1 LADKIRQLSKAT
13 FGLSGLSLV
22 THFPDQG
29 NPSPVAFSHRVS
41 ALEEWISMT
50 TSQKIS
56 MTTSQKVSAW
66 AQYLYFLRF
75 SILSWLFLPLLI
87 LLDHLGYTTTI
98 TRAFM
103 APDSPWQ
110 AFHIAF
116 FTVSLQMAV
125 LVTARNSCM
134 NGAERF
140 QSPPPLSLG
149 WLFGSSE
156 PRAVWWSLA
165 LAHIPTLITLC
176 YVADI
181 ARIEGEAGFPFLH
194 YHSSWLIWLYF
205 GIGILAALFFWFA
218 VSLFYHWTYTE
229 PLGNDVEATG
239 AKPLIFP
246 QKFFGDLDSAPRPIL
261 GEVLER
267 PLRSLARITYPGFA
281 PGPDGPLWELHFL
294 AFVSLVGF
302 LLLYLFLYPLTAPVP
317 REDDLQAGKIVACI
331 VALLFIAG
339 VVFTPTRGHGKWATP
354 VKYFFVAVAV
364 FLATVFCVSASQF
377 LHGTGTE
384 RDLPVLATIVIL
396 CSFMLWF
403 FAGLA
408 FLLDRYRIPVLTA
421 LLVIIFFPKLM
432 HWTYGEH
439 YFLAEQRI
447 HTDVI
452 PPSPAQALNIRT
464 HDPSDPLVIVTA
476 TGGGIHAAAWTT
488 EILGRLEQ
496 SFAGDPS
503 LHAPFPG
510 AKAYNF
516 HDHVLLASGVSGGSV
531 GLMSYLLEYTAEKPF
546 DPQHLPAAIAR
557 MTNAA
562 ACSSIEDVAWG
573 LEYYDFLRLL
583 FNVWLSRSD
592 NAAPD
597 RNWALTKAF
606 NRNLHHPLCRTDDQ
620 SLPGLQP
627 LTLDGEHLTLG
638 KGAELLRTDQLPAF
652 TLNTTAVETG
662 GRFLLSNY
670 QIPRNYIPDSDL
682 LPSESFL
689 HAYGEPCAD
698 GPLHNEYSYADL
710 PIATAAR
717 LSATFPLVSSASRV
731 PAQFAPYAY
740 HFVDGGYYDNDG
752 TASALEFLSSALT
765 KPAAN
770 LPQDPCFQS
779 SSAPSTLQSPPLAIL
794 LIEIRNGDDLD
805 PLSNVDDYNF
815 QTHPKDKHSWTA
827 ISQLSAPPGAL
838 WKAGHESVTRRN
850 RLGLCLLETTYL
862 DRLVVHH
869 VVFNYDPAPPSPEAK
884 NPRDEI
890 QPLNWHLTAGERK
903 EITDKAGASDTAA
916 AIEDARNWVRTILN
930 REPANGL
937 RQPVE
942 ADQDEACRI
951 AYVRAK
957 P

>member
-1 LADKIRQLSKAT
+1 
-13 FGLSGLSLV
+13 
-22 THFPDQG
+22 
-29 NPSPVAFSHRVS
+29 
-41 ALEEWISMT
+41 MT
-50 TSQKIS
+50 TSQRI
-56 MTTSQKVSAW
+56 SAW
-66 AQYLYFLRF
+66 VQYSYFLRF
-75 SILSWLFLPLLI
+75 SILSWLFLPALV

-116 FTVSLQMAV
+116 FVVSLQMAV

-140 QSPPPLSLG
+140 ESAPPPSLR
-149 WLFGSSE
+149 WLFSSSQ
-156 PRAVWWSLA
+156 PQAVWWSLA

-176 YVADI
+176 YVAYI
-181 ARIEGEAGFPFLH
+181 AWIEGETAFPFFFH
-194 YHSSWLIWLYF
+194 YHSSGLIWLYF
-205 GIGILAALFFWFA
+205 GIGILAALVFWYV

-229 PLGNDVEATG
+229 TPGNDCDPTG

-246 QKFFGDLDSAPRPIL
+246 QKFFGDLDCATRPIL
-261 GEVLER
+261 AHVLEH
-267 PLRSLARITYPGFA
+267 PLRVLARITYPGFA
-281 PGPDGPLWELHFL
+281 PRPEGPLWELHFL

-302 LLLYLFLYPLTAPVP
+302 LLLYFFLYPLTAPIP
-317 REDDLQAGKIVACI
+317 REGPLRVGEIIACV

-339 VVFTPTRGHGKWATP
+339 VVYPPNRGRSKWAMP
-354 VKYFFVAVAV
+354 VKCFFVAVAV
-364 FLATVFCVSASQF
+364 SLAAVFCFSASQF
-377 LHGTGTE
+377 QRGTGNE
-384 RDLPVLATIVIL
+384 RDLPVLASIVIL
-396 CSFMLWF
+396 CTFMLWV

-408 FLLDRYRIPVLTA
+408 FLLDRYRVPVFTA
-421 LLVIIFFPKLM
+421 LLVIIFLPKLM

-439 YFLAEQRI
+439 YFLAEERI
-447 HTDVI
+447 NTGVI
-452 PPSPAQALNIRT
+452 PPSPDQALRIRT
-464 HDPSDPLVIVTA
+464 HDPSDPLVIITA

-496 SFAGDPS
+496 SFASDSS

-510 AKAYNF
+510 AQAYNF
-516 HDHVLLASGVSGGSV
+516 HDHVVLASGVSGGSV

-546 DPQHLPAAIAR
+546 DSEHLSATAAR

-573 LEYYDFLRLL
+573 LEYYDFVRLF
-583 FNVWLSRSD
+583 FNVWYSLAD
-592 NAAPD
+592 HVAPD
-597 RNWALTKAF
+597 RNWALTTAF
-606 NRNLHHPLCRTDDQ
+606 NRNLHHPLCRTDDR
-620 SLPGLQP
+620 SLPGLPP
-627 LTLDGEHLTLG
+627 LKLDGEHLTLG
-638 KGAELLRTDQLPAF
+638 KGAELLRADKLPAF

-670 QIPRNYIPDSDL
+670 QIPRNYIPHSDL

-689 HAYGEPCAD
+689 QAYGEPCA
-698 GPLHNEYSYADL
+698 GSPQHQGYSYADL

-717 LSATFPLVSSASRV
+717 LSATFPFVSSASRV
-731 PAQFAPYAY
+731 PAKFAPYAY

-752 TASALEFLSSALT
+752 TASAIEFLSSALT
-765 KPAAN
+765 QPAAN
-770 LPQDPCFQS
+770 IQQDPCFQS
-779 SSAPSTLQSPPLAIL
+779 SSVDSQPTKKQETALAGNVQSPPLAIL

-815 QTHPKDKHSWTA
+815 QTHPQDKHSWTA
-827 ISQLSAPPGAL
+827 ISQLTAPPGAL

-869 VVFNYDPAPPSPEAK
+869 VVFNYGQAPPSPEAK
-884 NPRDEI
+884 NPSDEI
-890 QPLNWHLTAGERK
+890 QPLNWHLTAEERNV
-903 EITDKAGASDTAA
+903 ITKRASDGLTDA
-916 AIEDARNWVRTILN
+916 AIKDARDWVRTILN

-937 RQPVE
+937 RQRVA
-942 ADQDEACRI
+942 ADEDGACRI

>member
-1 LADKIRQLSKAT
+1 
-13 FGLSGLSLV
+13 
-22 THFPDQG
+22 
-29 NPSPVAFSHRVS
+29 
-41 ALEEWISMT
+41 MT
-50 TSQKIS
+50 TSQRI
-56 MTTSQKVSAW
+56 SAW
-66 AQYLYFLRF
+66 VQYSYFLRF
-75 SILSWLFLPLLI
+75 SILSWLFLPALV

-116 FTVSLQMAV
+116 FVVSLQMAV

-140 QSPPPLSLG
+140 ESAPPPSLR
-149 WLFGSSE
+149 WLFSSSQ
-156 PRAVWWSLA
+156 PQAVWWSLA

-176 YVADI
+176 YVAYI
-181 ARIEGEAGFPFLH
+181 AWIEGETAFPFFFH
-194 YHSSWLIWLYF
+194 YHSSGLIWLYF
-205 GIGILAALFFWFA
+205 GIGILAALVFWYV

-229 PLGNDVEATG
+229 TPGNDCDPTG

-246 QKFFGDLDSAPRPIL
+246 QKFFGDLDCATRPIL
-261 GEVLER
+261 AHVLEH
-267 PLRSLARITYPGFA
+267 PLRVLARITYPGFA
-281 PGPDGPLWELHFL
+281 PRPEGPLWELHFL

-302 LLLYLFLYPLTAPVP
+302 LLLYFFLYPLTAPIP
-317 REDDLQAGKIVACI
+317 REGPLRVGEIIACV

-339 VVFTPTRGHGKWATP
+339 VVYPPNRGRSKWAMP
-354 VKYFFVAVAV
+354 VKCFFVAVAV
-364 FLATVFCVSASQF
+364 SLAAVFCFSASQF
-377 LHGTGTE
+377 QRGTGNE
-384 RDLPVLATIVIL
+384 RDLPVLASIVIL
-396 CSFMLWF
+396 CTFMLWV

-408 FLLDRYRIPVLTA
+408 FLLDRYRVPVFTA
-421 LLVIIFFPKLM
+421 LLVIIFLPKLM

-439 YFLAEQRI
+439 YFLAEERI
-447 HTDVI
+447 NTGVI
-452 PPSPAQALNIRT
+452 PPSPDQALRIRT
-464 HDPSDPLVIVTA
+464 HDPSDPLVIITA

-496 SFAGDPS
+496 SFASDSS

-510 AKAYNF
+510 AQAYNF
-516 HDHVLLASGVSGGSV
+516 HDHVVLASGVSGGSV

-546 DPQHLPAAIAR
+546 DSEHLSATAAR

-573 LEYYDFLRLL
+573 LEYYDFVRLF
-583 FNVWLSRSD
+583 FNVWYSLAD
-592 NAAPD
+592 HVAPD
-597 RNWALTKAF
+597 RNWALTTAF
-606 NRNLHHPLCRTDDQ
+606 NRNLHHPLCRTDDR
-620 SLPGLQP
+620 SLPGLPP
-627 LTLDGEHLTLG
+627 LKLDGEHLTLG
-638 KGAELLRTDQLPAF
+638 KGAELLRADKLPAF

-670 QIPRNYIPDSDL
+670 QIPRNYILHSDL

-689 HAYGEPCAD
+689 QAYGEPCA
-698 GPLHNEYSYADL
+698 GSPQHQGYSYADL

-717 LSATFPLVSSASRV
+717 LSATFPFVSSASRV
-731 PAQFAPYAY
+731 PAKFAPYAY

-752 TASALEFLSSALT
+752 TASAIEFLSSALT
-765 KPAAN
+765 QPAAN
-770 LPQDPCFQS
+770 IQQDPCFQS
-779 SSAPSTLQSPPLAIL
+779 SSVDSQPTKKQETALAGNVQSPPLAIL

-815 QTHPKDKHSWTA
+815 QTHPQDKHSWTA
-827 ISQLSAPPGAL
+827 ISQLTAPPGAL

-869 VVFNYDPAPPSPEAK
+869 VVFNYGQAPPSPEAK
-884 NPRDEI
+884 NPSDEI
-890 QPLNWHLTAGERK
+890 QPLNWHLTAEERNV
-903 EITDKAGASDTAA
+903 ITKRASDGLTDA
-916 AIEDARNWVRTILN
+916 AIKDARDWVRTILN

-937 RQPVE
+937 RQRVA
-942 ADQDEACRI
+942 ADEDGACRI

>member
-1 LADKIRQLSKAT
+1 
-13 FGLSGLSLV
+13 
-22 THFPDQG
+22 
-29 NPSPVAFSHRVS
+29 
-41 ALEEWISMT
+41 
-50 TSQKIS
+50 
-56 MTTSQKVSAW
+56 
-66 AQYLYFLRF
+66 
-75 SILSWLFLPLLI
+75 
-87 LLDHLGYTTTI
+87 
-98 TRAFM
+98 M

-140 QSPPPLSLG
+140 QSPPPPSLS
-149 WLFGSSE
+149 WLFGSSKT
-156 PRAVWWSLA
+156 PAVWWSLA
-165 LAHIPTLITLC
+165 LAQIPTVITLC
-176 YVADI
+176 YVAHI
-181 ARIEGEAGFPFLH
+181 TLIEGEAAFPLPYLH
-194 YHSSWLIWLYF
+194 YHSSRVIWLYF
-205 GIGILAALFFWFA
+205 GIGILAALFFWYA

-229 PLGNDVEATG
+229 PLGNDVGPNG

-246 QKFFGDLDSAPRPIL
+246 QKFFGDLDNAPRPL
-261 GEVLER
+261 LAKLLER
-267 PLRSLARITYPGFA
+267 PLRYLARFTYPGFA

-302 LLLYLFLYPLTAPVP
+302 LLLYVFLYPLTAPVP
-317 REDDLQAGKIVACI
+317 READLRIGKIVACI
-331 VALLFIAG
+331 IALLFIAG
-339 VVFTPTRGHGKWATP
+339 VAFTPTRGHSKWATP
-354 VKYFFVAVAV
+354 VKYFFIAIAVA
-364 FLATVFCVSASQF
+364 LAMTFCISASLF
-377 LHGTGTE
+377 MRGIGTE
-384 RDLPVLATIVIL
+384 RDLPVLASIVIL
-396 CSFMLWF
+396 CSFMLWA

-408 FLLDRYRIPVLTA
+408 FLLDRYRVPVLTA
-421 LLVIIFFPKLM
+421 LLVIIFFPKLV
-432 HWTYGEH
+432 HLTYGEH
-439 YFLAEQRI
+439 YFLAETRI
-447 HTDVI
+447 NTDVI
-452 PPSPAQALNIRT
+452 PPSPDQALAIRS
-464 HDPSDPLVIVTA
+464 HDPSDPLVVITA

-496 SFAGDPS
+496 SFAEDAS

-510 AKAYNF
+510 AKRWDF

-531 GLMSYLLEYTAEKPF
+531 GLMSYLLEYTADKPF
-546 DPQHLPAAIAR
+546 DPDHLRAATDR

-573 LEYYDFLRLL
+573 LEYYDFVRLL
-583 FNVWLSRSD
+583 FNFWLSLSD
-592 NAAPD
+592 SVPAD

-606 NRNLHHPLCRTDDQ
+606 NRNLHDPLCRTDDKN
-620 SLPGLQP
+620 LPGLHP

-638 KGAELLRTDQLPAF
+638 KAAELLQADKLPAF

-662 GRFLLSNY
+662 GRFLLANY
-670 QIPRNYIPDSDL
+670 QVPRNYIPDSDL

-698 GPLHNEYSYADL
+698 SPLHKGYSYADL

-731 PAQFAPYAY
+731 PAKFAPYAY

-752 TASALEFLSSALT
+752 TASAIEFLGSVLT

-770 LPQDPCFQS
+770 PGQDKCFHS
-779 SSAPSTLQSPPLAIL
+779 GSAPSAVPQPVSFPAPPAKKQETDRPTDLQSPPLAIL
-794 LIEIRNGDDLD
+794 LIEIRNGDDLN

-815 QTHPKDKHSWTA
+815 QTHPEDKHSWTA
-827 ISQLSAPPGAL
+827 ISQLTAPPGAL

-869 VVFNYDPAPPSPEAK
+869 VVFNYDPAPPSPEDK
-884 NPRDEI
+884 NQRDEI

-903 EITDKAGASDTAA
+903 EITEKAASSDTDA
-916 AIEDARNWVRTILN
+916 AIKNARDWVRTVLM
-930 REPANGL
+930 REPAKGL

-942 ADQDEACRI
+942 ADKQEACRI
-951 AYVRAK
+951 AWVREK
-957 P
+957 PKS

>member
-1 LADKIRQLSKAT
+1 MT
-13 FGLSGLSLV
+13 
-22 THFPDQG
+22 
-29 NPSPVAFSHRVS
+29 
-41 ALEEWISMT
+41 IS
-50 TSQKIS
+50 QRI
-56 MTTSQKVSAW
+56 SAW
-66 AQYLYFLRF
+66 VQYLYFLRF
-75 SILSWLFLPLLI
+75 SILCWLFLPILV

-103 APDSPWQ
+103 APDSSWQ

-116 FTVSLQMAV
+116 FTVSLLMAV

-134 NGAERF
+134 NGADRF
-140 QSPPPLSLG
+140 QSPPPPALS
-149 WLFGSSE
+149 WLFGSSR

-165 LAHIPTLITLC
+165 LAHIPTVITLC
-176 YVADI
+176 YVAHI
-181 ARIEGEAGFPFLH
+181 ARLEGETAFPFLH
-194 YHSSWLIWLYF
+194 YRSSGLIWLYF
-205 GIGILAALFFWFA
+205 GIGIFAALFFWYA

-229 PLGNDVEATG
+229 PLGNDVEPNG
-239 AKPLIFP
+239 AKPLILP
-246 QKFFGDLDSAPRPIL
+246 QLLFGDLDRAPRPIL
-261 GEVLER
+261 AQVLEF
-267 PLRSLARITYPGFA
+267 PLRRLARITYPGFA

-317 REDDLQAGKIVACI
+317 RPGDLHIGMIVACI
-331 VALLFIAG
+331 IALLFIAG
-339 VVFTPTRGHGKWATP
+339 LVSTPTRGHGKWATP
-354 VKYFFVAVAV
+354 VKYFFIL
-364 FLATVFCVSASQF
+364 LAIALAAIFCMSAYQF

-384 RDLPVLATIVIL
+384 RDLPVLATIVII
-396 CSFMLWF
+396 CTFVLWT

-408 FLLDRYRIPVLTA
+408 FLLDRYRVPVLTA
-421 LLVIIFFPKLM
+421 LLAIIFFPKLV
-432 HWTYGEH
+432 HLTYGEH
-439 YFLAEQRI
+439 YFLTVERSNTA
-447 HTDVI
+447 VI
-452 PPSPAQALNIRT
+452 PPSAAQALNIRI
-464 HDPSDPLVIVTA
+464 HDPSDPLIVITA

-496 SFAGDPS
+496 SFARDSS

-510 AKAYNF
+510 AKPFVF

-531 GLMSYLLEYTAEKPF
+531 GLMSYLLEYSAAEPF
-546 DPQHLPAAIAR
+546 DPQHLPTAR

-573 LEYYDFLRLL
+573 LEYYDFVRLL
-583 FNVWLSRSD
+583 FNVWFSRTD
-592 NAAPD
+592 AVPPD
-597 RNWALTKAF
+597 RNWALTEAF
-606 NRNLHHPLCRTDDQ
+606 NRNLRNPLCRTDDR
-620 SLPGLQP
+620 SLPGLHP
-627 LTLDGEHLTLG
+627 LTLNGKSLTLG
-638 KGAELLRTDQLPAF
+638 KGAELLRADKLPAF

-689 HAYGEPCAD
+689 HAYGEPCEGSRQHQA
-698 GPLHNEYSYADL
+698 YADL

-717 LSATFPLVSSASRV
+717 LSATFPFVSSASRV
-731 PAQFAPYAY
+731 PGKYAPYAY

-752 TASALEFLSSALT
+752 TGSVIEFLSSALT
-765 KPAAN
+765 KPPAN
-770 LPQDPCFQS
+770 VAQDPCFKTS
-779 SSAPSTLQSPPLAIL
+779 SVLTPVPAPSVSTPTYPTKKQEILQPGTSQSAPLAIL

-815 QTHPKDKHSWTA
+815 QTHPQDKHSWTA

-869 VVFNYDPAPPSPEAK
+869 VVFNYDPASPSPEAK
-884 NPRDEI
+884 NPRDVI
-890 QPLNWHLTAGERK
+890 QPLNWHLTAAERK
-903 EITDKAGASDTAA
+903 QITDKASDNNTAA
-916 AIEDARNWVRTILN
+916 AIENARNWVRMILN

-942 ADQDEACRI
+942 ADENEACRI

-957 P
+957 PGS

>member
-1 LADKIRQLSKAT
+1 
-13 FGLSGLSLV
+13 
-22 THFPDQG
+22 
-29 NPSPVAFSHRVS
+29 
-41 ALEEWISMT
+41 MT
-50 TSQKIS
+50 TSQRI
-56 MTTSQKVSAW
+56 SAW
-66 AQYLYFLRF
+66 VQYSYFLRF
-75 SILSWLFLPLLI
+75 SILSWLFLPALV

-116 FTVSLQMAV
+116 FVVSLQMAV

-140 QSPPPLSLG
+140 ESAPPPSLR
-149 WLFGSSE
+149 WLFSSSQ
-156 PRAVWWSLA
+156 PQAVWWSLA

-176 YVADI
+176 YVAYI
-181 ARIEGEAGFPFLH
+181 AWIEGETAFPFFFH
-194 YHSSWLIWLYF
+194 YHSSGLIWLYF
-205 GIGILAALFFWFA
+205 GIGILAALVFWYV

-229 PLGNDVEATG
+229 TPGNDCDPTG

-246 QKFFGDLDSAPRPIL
+246 QKFFGDLDCATRPIL
-261 GEVLER
+261 AHVLEH
-267 PLRSLARITYPGFA
+267 PLRVLARITYPGFA
-281 PGPDGPLWELHFL
+281 PRPEGPLWELHFL
-294 AFVSLVGF
+294 ALVSLVGF
-302 LLLYLFLYPLTAPVP
+302 LLLYFFLYPLTAPIP
-317 REDDLQAGKIVACI
+317 REGPLRVGEIIACV

-339 VVFTPTRGHGKWATP
+339 VVYPPNRGRSKWAMP
-354 VKYFFVAVAV
+354 VKCFFVAVAV
-364 FLATVFCVSASQF
+364 SLAAVFCFSASQF
-377 LHGTGTE
+377 QRGTGNE
-384 RDLPVLATIVIL
+384 RDLPVLASIVIL
-396 CSFMLWF
+396 CTFMLWV

-408 FLLDRYRIPVLTA
+408 FLLDRYRVPVFTA
-421 LLVIIFFPKLM
+421 LLVIIFLPKLM

-439 YFLAEQRI
+439 YFLAEERI
-447 HTDVI
+447 NTGVI
-452 PPSPAQALNIRT
+452 PPSPDQALRIRT
-464 HDPSDPLVIVTA
+464 HDPSDPLVIITA

-496 SFAGDPS
+496 SFASDSS

-510 AKAYNF
+510 AQAYNF
-516 HDHVLLASGVSGGSV
+516 HDHVVLASGVSGGSV

-546 DPQHLPAAIAR
+546 DSEHLSATAAR

-573 LEYYDFLRLL
+573 LEYYDFVRLF
-583 FNVWLSRSD
+583 FNVWYSLAD
-592 NAAPD
+592 HVAPD
-597 RNWALTKAF
+597 RNWALTTAF
-606 NRNLHHPLCRTDDQ
+606 NRNLHHPLCRTDDR
-620 SLPGLQP
+620 SLPGLPP
-627 LTLDGEHLTLG
+627 LKLDGEHLTLG
-638 KGAELLRTDQLPAF
+638 KGAELLRADKLPAF

-670 QIPRNYIPDSDL
+670 QIPRNYIPHSDL

-689 HAYGEPCAD
+689 QAYGEPCA
-698 GPLHNEYSYADL
+698 GSPQHQGYSYADL

-717 LSATFPLVSSASRV
+717 LSATFPFVSSASRV
-731 PAQFAPYAY
+731 PAKFAPYAY

-752 TASALEFLSSALT
+752 TASAIEFLSSALT
-765 KPAAN
+765 QPAAN
-770 LPQDPCFQS
+770 IQQDPCFQS
-779 SSAPSTLQSPPLAIL
+779 SSVDSQPTKKQETALAGNVQSPPLAIL

-815 QTHPKDKHSWTA
+815 QTHPQDKHSWTA
-827 ISQLSAPPGAL
+827 ISQLTAPPGAL

-869 VVFNYDPAPPSPEAK
+869 VVFNYGQAPPSPEAK
-884 NPRDEI
+884 NPSDEI
-890 QPLNWHLTAGERK
+890 QPLNWHLTAEERNV
-903 EITDKAGASDTAA
+903 ITKRASDGLTDA
-916 AIEDARNWVRTILN
+916 AIKDARDWVRTILN

-937 RQPVE
+937 RQRVA
-942 ADQDEACRI
+942 ADEDGACRI

>member
-1 LADKIRQLSKAT
+1 
-13 FGLSGLSLV
+13 
-22 THFPDQG
+22 
-29 NPSPVAFSHRVS
+29 
-41 ALEEWISMT
+41 MT
-50 TSQKIS
+50 TSQRI
-56 MTTSQKVSAW
+56 SAW
-66 AQYLYFLRF
+66 VQYSYFLRF
-75 SILSWLFLPLLI
+75 SILSWLFLPALV

-103 APDSPWQ
+103 APDSRWQ

-116 FTVSLQMAV
+116 FVVSLQMAV

-140 QSPPPLSLG
+140 ESSPPPSLL
-149 WLFGSSE
+149 WLFGSSH
-156 PRAVWWSLA
+156 PQAVWWSLA

-176 YVADI
+176 YVAYI
-181 ARIEGEAGFPFLH
+181 ARIEGETAFPFFFH
-194 YHSSWLIWLYF
+194 YHSSGLIWLYF
-205 GIGILAALFFWFA
+205 GIGILSAVVFWYA

-229 PLGNDVEATG
+229 PPGNDCGPTG

-246 QKFFGDLDSAPRPIL
+246 QKFFGDLDCATRPFL
-261 GEVLER
+261 AHVLEH
-267 PLRSLARITYPGFA
+267 PLRVLARITYPGFA
-281 PGPDGPLWELHFL
+281 PRPDGPLWELHFL

-302 LLLYLFLYPLTAPVP
+302 LLLYFFLYPLTAPIP
-317 REDDLQAGKIVACI
+317 REGPLRVGEIIACM

-339 VVFTPTRGHGKWATP
+339 VVYPPNCGPSKWARW
-354 VKYFFVAVAV
+354 VKYFFVTVAV
-364 FLATVFCVSASQF
+364 SLAAVFCFSASQF
-377 LHGTGTE
+377 LRWTGTE
-384 RDLPVLATIVIL
+384 RHLPVLASIVIL
-396 CSFMLWF
+396 CTFMLWV

-408 FLLDRYRIPVLTA
+408 FLLDRYRVPVFTA
-421 LLVIIFFPKLM
+421 LLMIIFFPKLM

-439 YFLAEQRI
+439 YFLAEERI
-447 HTDVI
+447 NTGVI
-452 PPSPAQALNIRT
+452 PPSPDQALKMRT
-464 HDPSDPLVIVTA
+464 HDPSDPLVIITA

-496 SFAGDPS
+496 SFTNDPS

-510 AKAYNF
+510 AQAYNF

-531 GLMSYLLEYTAEKPF
+531 GLMSYLLEYSAEKPF
-546 DPQHLPAAIAR
+546 DPEHLPAATAR

-573 LEYYDFLRLL
+573 LEYYDFVRLF
-583 FNVWLSRSD
+583 FNLWYSFDHV
-592 NAAPD
+592 APD

-606 NRNLHHPLCRTDDQ
+606 NRNLHHPLCRTDDRN
-620 SLPGLQP
+620 LPGLSP

-638 KGAELLRTDQLPAF
+638 KGAELLRADKLPAF

-670 QIPRNYIPDSDL
+670 QIPRNYIPDNDL

-698 GPLHNEYSYADL
+698 SPQHQGYSYADL

-717 LSATFPLVSSASRV
+717 LSATFPFVSSASRV
-731 PAQFAPYAY
+731 PAKFAPYAY

-752 TASALEFLSSALT
+752 TASAIEFLSSALT
-765 KPAAN
+765 QPAAN
-770 LPQDPCFQS
+770 VPQDPCFQS
-779 SSAPSTLQSPPLAIL
+779 GSVPSQPTKKQETALPGNVQSPPLAIL

-815 QTHPKDKHSWTA
+815 QTHPEDKHSWTA
-827 ISQLSAPPGAL
+827 ISQLTAPPGAL

-869 VVFNYDPAPPSPEAK
+869 VVINYGSAPRNPEGK
-884 NPRDEI
+884 NPSDEI

-903 EITDKAGASDTAA
+903 EITDRATDPRTDA
-916 AIEDARNWVRTILN
+916 AIKDARDWVRTMLN
-930 REPANGL
+930 REPANGI
-937 RQPVE
+937 RPPV
-942 ADQDEACRI
+942 AGDEEGACRI

>member
-1 LADKIRQLSKAT
+1 
-13 FGLSGLSLV
+13 
-22 THFPDQG
+22 
-29 NPSPVAFSHRVS
+29 
-41 ALEEWISMT
+41 MT
-50 TSQKIS
+50 TSQRI
-56 MTTSQKVSAW
+56 SAW
-66 AQYLYFLRF
+66 VQYSYFLRF
-75 SILSWLFLPLLI
+75 SILSWLFLPALV

-116 FTVSLQMAV
+116 FVVSLQMAV

-140 QSPPPLSLG
+140 ESAPPPSLR
-149 WLFGSSE
+149 WLFSSSQ
-156 PRAVWWSLA
+156 PQAVWWSLA
-165 LAHIPTLITLC
+165 LAHIPTLMTLC
-176 YVADI
+176 YVAYI
-181 ARIEGEAGFPFLH
+181 AWIEGETAFPFFFH
-194 YHSSWLIWLYF
+194 YHSSGLIWLYF
-205 GIGILAALFFWFA
+205 GIGILAALVFWYV

-229 PLGNDVEATG
+229 TPGNDCDPTG

-246 QKFFGDLDSAPRPIL
+246 QKFFGDLDCATRPIL
-261 GEVLER
+261 AHVLEH
-267 PLRSLARITYPGFA
+267 PLRVLARITYPGFA
-281 PGPDGPLWELHFL
+281 PRPEGPLWELHFL

-302 LLLYLFLYPLTAPVP
+302 LLLYFFLYPLTAPIP
-317 REDDLQAGKIVACI
+317 REGPLRVGEIIACV

-339 VVFTPTRGHGKWATP
+339 VVYPPNRGRSKWAMP
-354 VKYFFVAVAV
+354 VKCFFVAVAV
-364 FLATVFCVSASQF
+364 SLAAVFCFSASQF
-377 LHGTGTE
+377 QRGTGNE
-384 RDLPVLATIVIL
+384 RDLPVLASIVIL
-396 CSFMLWF
+396 CTFMLWV

-408 FLLDRYRIPVLTA
+408 FLLDRYRVPVFTA
-421 LLVIIFFPKLM
+421 LLVIIFLPKLM

-439 YFLAEQRI
+439 YFLAEERI
-447 HTDVI
+447 NTGVI
-452 PPSPAQALNIRT
+452 PPSPDQALRIRT
-464 HDPSDPLVIVTA
+464 HDPSDPLVIITA

-496 SFAGDPS
+496 SFASDSS

-510 AKAYNF
+510 AQAYNF
-516 HDHVLLASGVSGGSV
+516 HDHVVLASGVSGGSV

-546 DPQHLPAAIAR
+546 DSEHLSATAAR

-573 LEYYDFLRLL
+573 LEYYDFVRLF
-583 FNVWLSRSD
+583 FNVWYSLAD
-592 NAAPD
+592 HVAPD
-597 RNWALTKAF
+597 RNWALTTAF
-606 NRNLHHPLCRTDDQ
+606 NRNLHHPLCRTDDR
-620 SLPGLQP
+620 SLPGLPP
-627 LTLDGEHLTLG
+627 LKLDGEHLTLG
-638 KGAELLRTDQLPAF
+638 KGAELLRADKLPAF

-670 QIPRNYIPDSDL
+670 QIPRNYIPHSDL

-689 HAYGEPCAD
+689 QAYGEPCA
-698 GPLHNEYSYADL
+698 GSPQHQGYSYADL

-717 LSATFPLVSSASRV
+717 LSATFPFVSSASRV
-731 PAQFAPYAY
+731 PAKFAPYAY

-752 TASALEFLSSALT
+752 TASAIEFLSSALT
-765 KPAAN
+765 QPAAN
-770 LPQDPCFQS
+770 IQQDPCFQS
-779 SSAPSTLQSPPLAIL
+779 SSVDSQPTKKQETALAGNVQSPPLAIL

-815 QTHPKDKHSWTA
+815 QTHPQDKHSWTA
-827 ISQLSAPPGAL
+827 ISQLTAPPGAL

-869 VVFNYDPAPPSPEAK
+869 VVFNYGQAPPSPEAK
-884 NPRDEI
+884 NPSDEI
-890 QPLNWHLTAGERK
+890 QPLNWHLTAEERNV
-903 EITDKAGASDTAA
+903 ITKRASDGLTDA
-916 AIEDARNWVRTILN
+916 AIKDARDWVRTILN

-937 RQPVE
+937 RQRVA
-942 ADQDEACRI
+942 ADEDGACRI

>member
-1 LADKIRQLSKAT
+1 VIS
-13 FGLSGLSLV
+13 V
-22 THFPDQG
+22 TK
-29 NPSPVAFSHRVS
+29 
-41 ALEEWISMT
+41 
-50 TSQKIS
+50 SQRI
-56 MTTSQKVSAW
+56 SAW
-66 AQYLYFLRF
+66 IQYLYFLRF

-116 FTVSLQMAV
+116 FTVSLEMAV

-140 QSPPPLSLG
+140 QSPPPPSLS
-149 WLFGSSE
+149 WLFGSSK
-156 PRAVWWSLA
+156 PPAVWWSLT
-165 LAHIPTLITLC
+165 LAQIPSVITLC
-176 YVADI
+176 YVAHI
-181 ARIEGEAGFPFLH
+181 TLIEGEAGFSIPFVS
-194 YHSSWLIWLYF
+194 YHSSRVIWLYF
-205 GIGILAALFFWFA
+205 GIGILTALFFWYA

-229 PLGNDVEATG
+229 PLGNDAGPNG

-246 QKFFGDLDSAPRPIL
+246 QKFFGDLDTAPRPIL
-261 GEVLER
+261 AKMLER
-267 PLRSLARITYPGFA
+267 PLRYLARFTYPGFA

-302 LLLYLFLYPLTAPVP
+302 LLLYVFLYPLTAPVP
-317 REDDLQAGKIVACI
+317 RGPDLRVGKIVACLI
-331 VALLFIAG
+331 ALIFIAG
-339 VVFTPTRGHGKWATP
+339 VAFTPTRGHSSWATP
-354 VKYFFVAVAV
+354 VKYFFIVIAIG
-364 FLATVFCVSASQF
+364 LATTFCISASLF
-377 LHGTGTE
+377 VRGIGPE
-384 RDLPVLATIVIL
+384 RDLPVLASIAIL
-396 CSFMLWF
+396 CSFMLWV

-408 FLLDRYRIPVLTA
+408 FLLDRYRVPVFTA

-439 YFLAEQRI
+439 YFLAAQRTN
-447 HTDVI
+447 TDVI
-452 PPSPAQALNIRT
+452 PPSPDQALTLRA
-464 HDPSDPLVIVTA
+464 HDPSDPLVIITA

-503 LHAPFPG
+503 LRAPFPG
-510 AKAYNF
+510 AQPWSF

-546 DPQHLPAAIAR
+546 DPERLSAATHR

-573 LEYYDFLRLL
+573 LEYYDSVRLL
-583 FNVWLSRSD
+583 FNFWLSFSD
-592 NAAPD
+592 SVPAD

-606 NRNLHHPLCRTDDQ
+606 NRNLRDPLCRTDDKN
-620 SLPGLQP
+620 LPGLRP
-627 LTLDGEHLTLG
+627 LTLDGEQLTLG
-638 KGAELLRTDQLPAF
+638 KGAELLRADKLPAF

-662 GRFLLSNY
+662 GRFLLANY
-670 QIPRNYIPDSDL
+670 QIPRNYSPDSDL

-689 HAYGEPCAD
+689 QAYGEPCVD
-698 GPLHNEYSYADL
+698 GKFHAGYSYADL

-752 TASALEFLSSALT
+752 TASAIEFLSSALT
-765 KPAAN
+765 KPAAG
-770 LPQDPCFQS
+770 LRQDPCFQS
-779 SSAPSTLQSPPLAIL
+779 SSVPSPAPQAGAVPAPPLAIL
-794 LIEIRNGDDLD
+794 LIEIRNGDDLN

-815 QTHPKDKHSWTA
+815 QTHPENKHAWTA
-827 ISQLSAPPGAL
+827 ISQLTAPPGAL
-838 WKAGHESVTRRN
+838 WEAGHESVTRRN

-869 VVFNYDPAPPSPEAK
+869 VVFNYDPAPPNPENK
-884 NPRDEI
+884 NQTDEI

-903 EITDKAGASDTAA
+903 QITDKASDGYTDA
-916 AIEDARNWVRTILN
+916 AINNAKVWVSSMLK
-930 REPANGL
+930 RETANG
-937 RQPVE
+937 RRPSVQ
-942 ADQDEACRI
+942 ADQQEACRI
-951 AYVRAK
+951 AWVRES
-957 P
+957 PNPH

>member
-1 LADKIRQLSKAT
+1 MARLVTAT
-13 FGLSGLSLV
+13 FGHLV
-22 THFPDQG
+22 
-29 NPSPVAFSHRVS
+29 SESKER
-41 ALEEWISMT
+41 ISVT
-50 TSQKIS
+50 TSQRI
-56 MTTSQKVSAW
+56 SAW

-103 APDSPWQ
+103 APDSAWQ

-140 QSPPPLSLG
+140 QSPPPPSLS
-149 WLFGSSE
+149 WLFGSSK
-156 PRAVWWSLA
+156 PPAVWWSLA
-165 LAHIPTLITLC
+165 LAQIPAVITLC
-176 YVADI
+176 YVAHI
-181 ARIEGEAGFPFLH
+181 ALLEGESAFPFLH
-194 YHSSWLIWLYF
+194 YHSSGLIWLYF
-205 GIGILAALFFWFA
+205 GIGILTALFFWYA

-229 PLGNDVEATG
+229 PFGNDVGPTG

-246 QKFFGDLDSAPRPIL
+246 QRFFGDLDGAPRPIL
-261 GEVLER
+261 ARVLER
-267 PLRSLARITYPGFA
+267 PLQTLARFTYPGFA

-302 LLLYLFLYPLTAPVP
+302 LLLYVFLYPLTAPVP
-317 REDDLQAGKIVACI
+317 RGPDLQVGKIVACI
-331 VALLFIAG
+331 IAVFFIAG
-339 VVFTPTRGHGKWATP
+339 VAFTPTRGHSKWATP
-354 VKYFFVAVAV
+354 VKYFFIVTAIA
-364 FLATVFCVSASQF
+364 LALTFCISASQF
-377 LHGTGTE
+377 LRTGTE
-384 RDLPVLATIVIL
+384 RDLPVLASIVIL
-396 CSFMLWF
+396 CSFMLWV

-408 FLLDRYRIPVLTA
+408 FLLDRYRVPVLTT

-439 YFLAEQRI
+439 YFLAQERI
-447 HTDVI
+447 NTEVI
-452 PPSPAQALNIRT
+452 PPSPDQALAMRT
-464 HDPSDPLVIVTA
+464 HDPSDPLVIITA

-496 SFAGDPS
+496 SFASDAS

-510 AKAYNF
+510 AKPYYF

-531 GLMSYLLEYTAEKPF
+531 GLMSYLLEYSAEKPF
-546 DPQHLPAAIAR
+546 DPEHLPAATAR

-573 LEYYDFLRLL
+573 LEYYDFVRLV
-583 FNVWLSRSD
+583 FNFWFSFSD
-592 NAAPD
+592 SVPAD

-606 NRNLHHPLCRTDDQ
+606 NRNLHNPLCRTDDKN
-620 SLPGLQP
+620 LPGLPP
-627 LTLDGEHLTLG
+627 LTLDGEQLTLG
-638 KGAELLRTDQLPAF
+638 KAAEFLRVDKLPAF

-662 GRFLLSNY
+662 GRFLLANY
-670 QIPRNYIPDSDL
+670 QVPRNYIPDSDL

-698 GPLHNEYSYADL
+698 SPLHKGYSYADL

-731 PAQFAPYAY
+731 PARFAPYAY

-752 TASALEFLSSALT
+752 TASAIEFLSSALT

-770 LPQDPCFQS
+770 LPQDPCFKS
-779 SSAPSTLQSPPLAIL
+779 SSVLSPVSQPVKKQEAAPPTKPQFPPLAIL

-815 QTHPKDKHSWTA
+815 QIHPKDKHSWTA
-827 ISQLSAPPGAL
+827 ISQLTAPPGAL

-869 VVFNYDPAPPSPEAK
+869 VVFNYDQAPPSPEAK
-884 NPRDEI
+884 NPTDEI

-903 EITDKAGASDTAA
+903 EITDKAGNSYTDA
-916 AIEDARNWVRTILN
+916 AIKDARDWVRTILD
-930 REPANGL
+930 REPLNGL

-942 ADQDEACRI
+942 ADKEGACRI

>member
-1 LADKIRQLSKAT
+1 
-13 FGLSGLSLV
+13 
-22 THFPDQG
+22 
-29 NPSPVAFSHRVS
+29 
-41 ALEEWISMT
+41 MT
-50 TSQKIS
+50 RSQRI
-56 MTTSQKVSAW
+56 SAW
-66 AQYLYFLRF
+66 VQYFYFLRF
-75 SILSWLFLPLLI
+75 SIFSWFFLPLLI

-116 FTVSLQMAV
+116 FTVSFQMAG

-140 QSPPPLSLG
+140 QSPPPASLS
-149 WLFGSSE
+149 WLFGSSKA
-156 PRAVWWSLA
+156 PAVWWSLL
-165 LAHIPTLITLC
+165 LAQTPTVITLC
-176 YVADI
+176 YVAHI
-181 ARIEGEAGFPFLH
+181 ALIERETAFPIPFVL
-194 YHSSWLIWLYF
+194 YHSSRVIWLYF
-205 GIGILAALFFWFA
+205 GIGILAALFFWYA

-229 PLGNDVEATG
+229 PLGNDVEPTG

-246 QKFFGDLDSAPRPIL
+246 QRFFGDLDGAPRPIL
-261 GEVLER
+261 AKVLER
-267 PLRSLARITYPGFA
+267 PLRSLARFTYPGFA

-294 AFVSLVGF
+294 AFISLAGF

-317 REDDLQAGKIVACI
+317 RREELYIGKIVACLI
-331 VALLFIAG
+331 ALLFIGG
-339 VVFTPTRGHGKWATP
+339 VAFTPTRGHGKWATP
-354 VKYFFVAVAV
+354 VKYFFVA
-364 FLATVFCVSASQF
+364 LAIALAMIFCISASQF
-377 LHGTGTE
+377 LRGTGTE
-384 RDLPVLATIVIL
+384 RDLPVLATILIL
-396 CSFMLWF
+396 CSFMLWA

-408 FLLDRYRIPVLTA
+408 FLLDRYRVPVFTA
-421 LLVIIFFPKLM
+421 LMVIVFLPKLM

-439 YFLAEQRI
+439 YFLAETRI
-447 HTDVI
+447 NTDVI
-452 PPSPAQALNIRT
+452 PPSPAQALTLRT
-464 HDPSDPLVIVTA
+464 HDPSDPLVVITA

-496 SFAGDPS
+496 SFAGDPT
-503 LHAPFPG
+503 LHAPFSD
-510 AKAYNF
+510 AKPYYF

-546 DPQHLPAAIAR
+546 DAEHLSAATAR

-573 LEYYDFLRLL
+573 LEYYDIVRLL
-583 FNVWLSRSD
+583 FNFWLSFSD
-592 NAAPD
+592 SVPAD

-606 NRNLHHPLCRTDDQ
+606 NRNLRDPLCRTGDED
-620 SLPGLQP
+620 LPGLHP
-627 LTLDGEHLTLG
+627 LKLNGEQLTLG
-638 KGAELLRTDQLPAF
+638 KGAELLQADKLPAF

-662 GRFLLSNY
+662 GRFLLANY

-689 HAYGEPCAD
+689 HAYGEPCE
-698 GPLHNEYSYADL
+698 GNPLHRGYSYADL

-731 PAQFAPYAY
+731 PGKFAPYAY

-752 TASALEFLSSALT
+752 TASAIEFLSSALT
-765 KPAAN
+765 KPDAS
-770 LPQDPCFQS
+770 LPQDPCFK
-779 SSAPSTLQSPPLAIL
+779 ASTVLSPLPQPIPAHPAKKGETAGPGNVQSPPLAIL

-827 ISQLSAPPGAL
+827 ISQLTAPPGAL

-862 DRLVVHH
+862 DRLIVHH
-869 VVFNYDPAPPSPEAK
+869 VVFNYDSAPPSPEGK

-890 QPLNWHLTAGERK
+890 QPLNWHLTAGERA
-903 EITDKAGASDTAA
+903 EIRDKANDSQTHA
-916 AIEDARNWVRTILN
+916 AIKDARDWVRTILKRETTSGV
-930 REPANGL
+930 REP
-937 RQPVE
+937 VK
-942 ADQDEACRI
+942 ADAEEACRI

>member
-1 LADKIRQLSKAT
+1 
-13 FGLSGLSLV
+13 
-22 THFPDQG
+22 
-29 NPSPVAFSHRVS
+29 
-41 ALEEWISMT
+41 MT
-50 TSQKIS
+50 TSQRI
-56 MTTSQKVSAW
+56 SAW
-66 AQYLYFLRF
+66 VQYSYFLRF
-75 SILSWLFLPLLI
+75 SILSWFFLPVLV
-87 LLDHLGYTTTI
+87 LLDHFGYTTAI

-116 FTVSLQMAV
+116 FVVSLQMAV

-134 NGAERF
+134 NGTERF
-140 QSPPPLSLG
+140 ESSPPPSLR
-149 WLFGSSE
+149 WLFVNNK

-165 LAHIPTLITLC
+165 LAHVPTLITLG
-176 YVADI
+176 YVAYI
-181 ARIEGEAGFPFLH
+181 ARIEGESAFPFFFH
-194 YHSSWLIWLYF
+194 YQSSGVIWLYF
-205 GIGILAALFFWFA
+205 GIGIVAALVFWYA

-229 PLGNDVEATG
+229 PLGNDCEPTG

-246 QKFFGDLDSAPRPIL
+246 QKFFGDLDCSPRPIL
-261 GEVLER
+261 AIVLER
-267 PLRSLARITYPGFA
+267 PLFLLARITYPGFA
-281 PGPDGPLWELHFL
+281 PGPEGPLWELHFL
-294 AFVSLVGF
+294 AFISLVGF
-302 LLLYLFLYPLTAPVP
+302 LLLYFFLYPLTAPIP
-317 REDDLQAGKIVACI
+317 REGPLRVGKIIACI
-331 VALLFIAG
+331 IALLFVAG
-339 VVFTPTRGHGKWATP
+339 VARTPTPGKWARS
-354 VKYFFVAVAV
+354 VKYFFIVMAVS
-364 FLATVFCVSASQF
+364 LAAVFCVSASQF
-377 LHGTGTE
+377 LRWTGTE
-384 RDLPVLATIVIL
+384 RHLPVLASIVIL
-396 CSFMLWF
+396 WSFMLWV

-408 FLLDRYRIPVLTA
+408 FLLDRYRVPVFTA

-439 YFLAEQRI
+439 YFLAEER
-447 HTDVI
+447 TNTGVI
-452 PPSPAQALNIRT
+452 PPSPDQALKIRT
-464 HDPSDPLVIVTA
+464 HDPSDPLVVITA

-488 EILGRLEQ
+488 EVLGRLEQ
-496 SFAGDPS
+496 SFASDPS

-510 AKAYNF
+510 AQAYHL

-531 GLMSYLLEYTAEKPF
+531 GLMSYLLEYSAEKPF
-546 DPQHLPAAIAR
+546 DPEHLPAATAR

-573 LEYYDFLRLL
+573 LEYYDFVRLL
-583 FNVWLSRSD
+583 FNVWYSFD
-592 NAAPD
+592 HVAPD

-620 SLPGLQP
+620 SLPGLPP
-627 LTLDGEHLTLG
+627 LTLDGEQLTLG
-638 KGAELLRTDQLPAF
+638 KGAELLRADKLPAF

-670 QIPRNYIPDSDL
+670 QIPRNYIPESDL

-689 HAYGEPCAD
+689 QAYGEPCAD
-698 GPLHNEYSYADL
+698 SSLHKGYSYADL

-717 LSATFPLVSSASRV
+717 LSATFPFVSSASRV
-731 PAQFAPYAY
+731 PAKFAPYAY

-752 TASALEFLSSALT
+752 TASAIEFLSSALT

-770 LPQDPCFQS
+770 IRQDPCFQS
-779 SSAPSTLQSPPLAIL
+779 NSMVSSPARPVSISPRPTEKDGAAAPGNLQSPPLAIL

-805 PLSNVDDYNF
+805 PLSNVDDYNA
-815 QTHPKDKHSWTA
+815 QIHPKDQHSWTA
-827 ISQLSAPPGAL
+827 ISQLTAPPGAL

-869 VVFNYDPAPPSPEAK
+869 VVFNYGPAPQSPERK
-884 NPRDEI
+884 NASDEI
-890 QPLNWHLTAGERK
+890 QPLNWHLTAGERQQ
-903 EITDKAGASDTAA
+903 IVDRATNPATDA
-916 AIEDARNWVRTILN
+916 AIKDARDWVRTMLS

-937 RQPVE
+937 RQPVA
-942 ADQDEACRI
+942 ADEDEACRI